1 MSRTVLAE
9 SNFLVPNWTFV
20 VELFAFI
27 LILFVLARYVL
38 PPINKAMTERQQK
51 IARQFEE
58 SEQAMADAKAA
69 EEEYRSQLVGA
80 RHEAAQI
87 REQAREQG
95 ATIIAEMRQQAQAES
110 SRILEQ
116 TQAQLEAERTQVVNR
131 LRSEMGSIAT
141 SLAATIV
148 GESLEDDERR
158 SRTVERFLSDLESQP
173 TTADT
178 SGAR

>member
-9 SNFLVPNWTFV
+9 SNFLVPNATLI
-20 VELFAFI
+20 VELFAFL

-38 PPINKAMTERQQK
+38 PPINKAMTERQQR

-58 SEQAMADAKAA
+58 SEQATAEAKAA

-87 REQAREQG
+87 REEAREQG
-95 ATIIAEMRQQAQAES
+95 ATIVAEMRQQAQDES
-110 SRILEQ
+110 ARILELA
-116 TQAQLEAERTQVVNR
+116 QAQLAAERQQVVNQ
-131 LRSEMGSIAT
+131 LRAELGSIAT
-141 SLAATIV
+141 TLAGTIV

-158 SRTVERFLSDLESQP
+158 SRTVERFLEGLEAQQ
-173 TTADT
+173 TADA